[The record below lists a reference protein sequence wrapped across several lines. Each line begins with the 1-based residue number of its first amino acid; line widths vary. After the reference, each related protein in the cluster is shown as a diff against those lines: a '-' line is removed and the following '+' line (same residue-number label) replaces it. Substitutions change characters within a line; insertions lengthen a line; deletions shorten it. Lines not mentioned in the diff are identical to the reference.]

1 MQQFE
6 KAIPAMM
13 KGYDEFTAFNQA
25 NLDAFMKASNVLVKG
40 YEDIGKAYFKFAQA
54 SAEASAEAAKSM
66 MSAKTLKEVVDLQSG
81 YARSSFDT
89 MVAEGTKLNEMSVK
103 VANEAIQPIQ
113 TQFSKTMERVFKA
126 PAAA

>member
-13 KGYDEFTAFNQA
+13 KGYDEFTALNQA
-25 NLDAFMKASNVLVKG
+25 TLDAFMKASNVLVKG
-40 YEDIGKAYFKFAQA
+40 YEDIGKEYFKFAQA

-89 MVAEGTKLNEMSVK
+89 LVAEGTKLNEMTVK

-113 TQFSKTMERVFKA
+113 TQFNKTMERVFKVS
-126 PAAA
+126 AAA